1 MQPCGFHVL
10 KNPIAMSDQSS
21 TSLSSDS
28 SAIGS
33 METAAHR
40 PAASEI
46 RFSGHLGDHLWLG
59 GDTVSERADLWQ
71 RYRKDKVLAER
82 PSGQVVLAQDQRL
95 DRPVVIKPV
104 AGLGR
109 ELSPEQMKAFLDAA
123 GRLSQV
129 HHPNLVPLLDYGIGP
144 DGAFVVY
151 AYVDGQALADLLAA
165 GEVPVGQAIAWG
177 GQLCSALS
185 KAHAC
190 GLVHAAIHPANV
202 MIDNAGNAKLVDF
215 WLSDTSGA
223 QVLSSQSAERAE
235 HWQRYQPPEQRRAGG
250 QGDRRG
256 DLWSL
261 AATLSHAITGEPPGG
276 KDQQSTARPVP
287 EALQPVLAQA
297 MHSSPQNRYSTVGHF
312 AVALE
317 RAGWLL
323 GGSEGDAPKPAVAG
337 GVPAEGVCP
346 ACGAVNDPG
355 RKFCKSC
362 ACSLRVNCL
371 GCGAGIPV
379 WDEVCGECGAR
390 QSELMEPRAAE
401 LSQVQANAQLALDQH
416 RYDQA
421 EQAAREL
428 SEHADQRFGH
438 FQHWGERFVALVSD
452 RRHSDLQQVLDA
464 IGEARQHRAVD
475 DLRASLVAVG
485 RIPEAL
491 QHVELP
497 GEAGLAEIGQSDPQ
511 GWCQQLAAEQLE
523 SLQLEREL
531 HQRVAEQQL
540 KGLLPRV
547 RRLLQLRPSRSD
559 VQRLAEQIEAWQRTP
574 EVIRDELHL
583 KAVEA
588 FEAHDY
594 DACLEQLAKIDPK
607 VALPQQD
614 SLKVVASFR
623 QRRCAELIEQV
634 EQAVAGNKLIGLLK
648 PVQEY
653 LELKPQD
660 ARLQKLRQQ
669 LEARENQQR
678 AEAAK
683 MVKQAMGER
692 AECEFEEAVATLEK
706 IPAHLL
712 TGESTELLD
721 ECRSLAQQRG
731 EVIAKLK
738 DARLSGQYEPVLETA
753 DQYRQRLEQLGLRD
767 AGFVILMQPYNNRLK
782 KRGQLKRGVLVALA
796 TVAAVGALWGLSR
809 LSELYVT
816 GPSLALALPDEGLP
830 KIVNSIGMEMKLAPR
845 GRFVMGSPPDEEGR
859 TSSERQRTV
868 TLTRPFFIAV
878 YPVTQDQY
886 FRVTGERPVGGLMG
900 GNSPVEMVTWEEA
913 VEFCRLLSELPEE
926 QEAGR
931 VYRLPTEAEWEYA
944 CRAGS
949 ETAYYFGDK
958 VEQLGNFAWF
968 AGNSN
973 RRERPFPVG
982 KRLPNRWGLYDM
994 IGNTY
999 QWCQD
1004 WYDEYPPGD
1013 VTDPTGPRSGQG
1025 RVVRGGSRLSRA
1037 RDLRSAYRTYSEPD
1051 RAAMQYGFRVV
1062 VTGTPANMPK

>member
-1 MQPCGFHVL
+1 MRPRGFHTL

-28 SAIGS
+28 FPVGS
-33 METAAHR
+33 METAAPR
-40 PAASEI
+40 PSASDI
-46 RFSGHLGDHLWLG
+46 RFAGRLADQLWLG
-59 GDTVSERADLWQ
+59 GDAVSERAELWQ
-71 RYRKDKVLAER
+71 RYRKDRVLAER
-82 PSGQVVLAQDQRL
+82 PSGAVVLAHDERL

-104 AGLGR
+104 AGLGG
-109 ELSPEQMKAFLDAA
+109 ELSAEQTRAFLEAA
-123 GRLSQV
+123 ARLSQV
-129 HHPNLVPLLDYGIGP
+129 HHPNLVPLLDYGVGP

-151 AYVDGQALADLLAA
+151 AYVEGQALSDALEA
-165 GEVPVGQAIAWG
+165 GPIPIERVVAWG
-177 GQLCSALS
+177 AQLCSGLS
-185 KAHAC
+185 RAHAC

-202 MIDNAGNAKLVDF
+202 LIDRSGNAQLVDF
-215 WLSDTSGA
+215 WLTGTSGA
-223 QVLSSQSAERAE
+223 EVLSSQSAERAE

-250 QGDRRG
+250 QGDMRS
-256 DLWSL
+256 DQWSL
-261 AATLSHAITGEPPGG
+261 AATLSHAITGVPPAGKGAEQGARAVAEP
-276 KDQQSTARPVP
+276 
-287 EALQPVLAQA
+287 LQPVLAQA
-297 MHSSPQNRYSTVGHF
+297 MHSSPQSRYSSVGHLG
-312 AVALE
+312 VALE

-323 GGSEGDAPKPAVAG
+323 GGPDGDAAKPAGTG

-346 ACGAVNDPG
+346 SCGAVNDPG

-362 ACSLRVNCL
+362 ASSLRVNCL

-390 QSELMEPRAAE
+390 QSELMEPRTAE
-401 LSQVQANAQLALDQH
+401 LSQVQADAQLALDQH
-416 RYDQA
+416 RYAEA
-421 EQAAREL
+421 EQAAGQLAGE
-428 SEHADQRFGH
+428 SDQRFGH
-438 FQHWGERFVALVSD
+438 FHLWGERFAALVSE
-452 RRHSDLQQVLDA
+452 RRSSDHRQVVDA
-464 IGEARQHRAVD
+464 VTEARQHRAVD
-475 DLRASLVAVG
+475 DLRAAVVAVG

-491 QHVELP
+491 RRAELP
-497 GEAGLAEIGQSDPQ
+497 AESGLADIGASDPQ
-511 GWCQQLAAEQLE
+511 CYRQQLLAEQLE
-523 SLQLEREL
+523 SLQLEREV
-531 HQRVAEQQL
+531 HQRVADQQL
-540 KGLLPRV
+540 KGLLSKIQ
-547 RRLLQLRPSRSD
+547 RLLQLRPGRSD
-559 VQRLAEQIEAWQRTP
+559 VRRLAEQLEAWQRTP

-583 KAVEA
+583 QAVEA

-594 DACLEQLAKIDPK
+594 DACLARLAKIDPQ

-614 SLKVVASFR
+614 SLQVVASFR

-634 EQAVAGNKLIGLLK
+634 EQAVAGNKLLGLLK

-653 LELKPQD
+653 LELKPHD
-660 ARLQKLRQQ
+660 ARFQKLRQQ
-669 LEARENQQR
+669 LEVRENQQR
-678 AEAAK
+678 GEAAK
-683 MVKQAMGER
+683 MVKQAMTER
-692 AECEFEEAVATLEK
+692 AECEFDEAVGTLEK

-721 ECRSLAQQRG
+721 ECRSLAEQRG
-731 EVIAKLK
+731 EVISKLK
-738 DARLSGQYEPVLETA
+738 EARQSGQYAPVLETA
-753 DQYRQRLEQLGLRD
+753 DQYRQRLEQLGLKD

-782 KRGQLKRGVLVALA
+782 KRGQLKRGALVAVA

-859 TSSERQRTV
+859 TSGERQRTV

-886 FRVTGERPVGGLMG
+886 FRVTGERPVGGLMSG
-900 GNSPVEMVTWEEA
+900 SSPVEMVTWEEA

-958 VEQLGNFAWF
+958 AEQLGNFAWY

-982 KRLPNRWGLYDM
+982 KRLPNRWGLFDM

-999 QWCQD
+999 EWCQD
-1004 WYDEYPPGD
+1004 WHDEYPPGD
-1013 VTDPTGPRSGQG
+1013 VTDPSGPRSGKA
-1025 RVVRGGSRLSRA
+1025 RVVRGGSRMSRA
-1037 RDLRSAYRTYSEPD
+1037 RDLRSAYRTYREPD
-1051 RAAMQYGFRVV
+1051 QPALQYGFRVV